1 MIHKKNKSINFTLSK
16 LNTFILQE
24 ALLRNW
30 EKIVVIH
37 ISVKGHVYRMY
48 IQNSIRKNI
57 LSDLN
62 KQTCHQGRHMD
73 GK

>member
-16 LNTFILQE
+16 LNTFLLQE

-48 IQNSIRKNI
+48 IQNSISK
-57 LSDLN
+57 
-62 KQTCHQGRHMD
+62 KYFKWFEQTCHQGRHMD